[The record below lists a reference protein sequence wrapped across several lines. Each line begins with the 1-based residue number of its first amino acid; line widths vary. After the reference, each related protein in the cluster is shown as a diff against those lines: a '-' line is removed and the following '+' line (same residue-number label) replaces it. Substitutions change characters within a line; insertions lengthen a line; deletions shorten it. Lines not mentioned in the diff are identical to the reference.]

1 MKICQKALIFY
12 LSRFNFFPN
21 TKLTL
26 ENCQSGEASPNV
38 VTLLL
43 KDTPKLKHKHPMS
56 FLWWTQKR
64 TNTPFN
70 DAALST
76 SSRCHT
82 DDDDD
87 DVFTSSWEN
96 ATIMIHFPPFLQGQ
110 HFKPI
115 FRHWSAT
122 VTTTT
127 TGATLILRHC
137 SSLGKSLTLKL
148 ICVEISLPP
157 LCPSFLSLN
166 LCLFLFNRKYYNL
179 IHSLPLC
186 VSQMNPK

>member
-82 DDDDD
+82 DDDD
-87 DVFTSSWEN
+87 VFTSSWEN

-157 LCPSFLSLN
+157 LFPSFLSLN